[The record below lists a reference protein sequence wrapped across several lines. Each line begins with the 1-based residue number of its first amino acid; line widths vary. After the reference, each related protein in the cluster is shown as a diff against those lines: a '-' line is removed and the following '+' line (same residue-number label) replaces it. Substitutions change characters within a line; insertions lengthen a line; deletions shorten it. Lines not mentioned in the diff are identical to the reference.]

1 VAASA
6 RRLTGESISDDAARR
21 IALAAQGFADP
32 RPSGRVD
39 VRHLR
44 RVIDRVGVLQLDS
57 VNVLCRSHYLPVFA
71 RLGSYSRTSLDR
83 MSWGDTG
90 RELFEYFWGHKASL
104 LPLRTYPLLRWR
116 MRAAERQAWD
126 GPLDPDLEVPWAVV
140 AGMRRLSKE
149 RPGLVDDVLAIVAE
163 RGPIAAGDASP
174 NGLRRG
180 ATDPDPD
187 PSTGR
192 MWNWQ
197 DTKIALE
204 YLFCTGRVTIAGRR
218 NFERLY
224 DLTERVLPADV
235 LTAPELS
242 ADHAQRELIRISART
257 LGVATAREL
266 CGATGGHFPLPS
278 APARSRIADLVEAG
292 ELIPVRAEGVPPQS
306 YLWSEAQVPRD
317 VQARALLSPFDSLI
331 WNRDRAQRL
340 FDFYYRISIYT
351 PAAKRTHG
359 YYVLPFL
366 LGDRLVAR
374 VDLKAD
380 RQRSAL
386 VVPTVNAEPGVREDE
401 VAVELAAELDL
412 MAGWLELDR
421 VVVTGQGDLGAA
433 LSRAVGRESSSKPLR
448 AARRSRQ

>member
-6 RRLTGESISDDAARR
+6 RRLTGESISVDAARR

-57 VNVLCRSHYLPVFA
+57 VNVLCRSHYLPFFA
-71 RLGSYSRTSLDR
+71 RLGPYSRASLDR
-83 MSWGDTG
+83 MSWGDEG

-116 MRAAERQAWD
+116 MRAAERQDWD
-126 GPLDPDLEVPWAVV
+126 GPLDPQLEVPWAVV
-140 AGMRRLSKE
+140 VGMRRLSKE
-149 RPGLVDDVLAIVAE
+149 RPGLVGAVLAIVAE
-163 RGPIAAGDASP
+163 RGPVAAGDASP
-174 NGLRRG
+174 DGSRRR

-197 DTKIALE
+197 DAKIALE
-204 YLFCTGRVTIAGRR
+204 YLFCIGRVTIAGRR

-242 ADHAQRELIRISART
+242 ADQAQRELIRISART

-278 APARSRIADLVEAG
+278 APARSRIAELVEAG
-292 ELIPVRAEGVPPQS
+292 ELIPVRVEGPPQQS
-306 YLWSEAQVPRD
+306 YVWSEAQEPRD

-331 WNRDRAQRL
+331 WNRDRTQRL
-340 FDFYYRISIYT
+340 FDFFYRISIYT

-359 YYVLPFL
+359 YYVVPFL

-374 VDLKAD
+374 VDVKAD

-386 VVPTVNAEPGVREDE
+386 LVPTVSAEPGVRETD

-412 MAGWLELDR
+412 MAGWLELKR
-421 VVVTGQGDLGAA
+421 VAVTAQGDLGAA
-433 LSRAVGRESSSKPLR
+433 LSRAVGSSDPTIS
-448 AARRSRQ
+448 ACGA

>member
-1 VAASA
+1 VASSA
-6 RRLTGESISDDAARR
+6 RRLTGEAISVDAARR

-83 MSWGDTG
+83 MSWGDEG
-90 RELFEYFWGHKASL
+90 REMFEYFWGHKASL
-104 LPLRTYPLLRWR
+104 LPFRTYPLLRWR
-116 MRAAERQAWD
+116 MRAAERQVWD

-140 AGMRRLSKE
+140 AGMRRVSKE
-149 RPGLVDDVLAIVAE
+149 RPGLVDDVLAMVAE

-174 NGLRRG
+174 DGSRRS
-180 ATDPDPD
+180 ASDPDPD

-197 DTKIALE
+197 DAKIALE
-204 YLFCTGRVTIAGRR
+204 YLFCIGRVTIAGRR

-235 LTAPELS
+235 LTGPELS
-242 ADHAQRELIRISART
+242 ADQAQRELIRISART

-278 APARSRIADLVEAG
+278 AAARGRIAELVEAG
-292 ELIPVRAEGVPPQS
+292 ELIPVQAEGAPQQS
-306 YLWSEAQVPRD
+306 YLWSEAQEPRD

-386 VVPTVNAEPGVREDE
+386 VVPTVNAEPGVREEE
-401 VAVELAAELDL
+401 VAVELAAELGL
-412 MAGWLELDR
+412 MAGWLELER
-421 VVVTGQGDLGAA
+421 VVVTAQGNLGAA
-433 LSRAVGRESSSKPLR
+433 L
-448 AARRSRQ
+448 AARERR